1 MMRFVNNFKIMMLLT
16 VLTLLLMFIGKLI
29 GGLQGMFTAFVFAII
44 MNFAAYWFS
53 DKIVLMMYGAKPLNE
68 SEAPEL
74 FKIVH
79 SLTEEAG
86 LPMPRVYIIPTMTP
100 NAFATGRNPSHAAVA
115 VTKGILQML
124 DEEELEGV
132 LAHEIAH
139 VRNRDILLSTIV
151 ATIAGVISMI
161 ANMARWAAMF
171 GGMGGRDREGK
182 SSNILGELFL
192 IIVAPIAA
200 LLIQLAISRSC
211 EYRADDSGGR
221 ICGKPLSLASALEK
235 LHFGAKRFP
244 MEANP
249 ATAHMFIVNPLT
261 GGGILSLF
269 STHPPIEKRIE
280 RLKELAKKI
289 E

>member
-1 MMRFVNNFKIMMLLT
+1 MMRFVNNFKIMILLT
-16 VLTLLLMFIGKLI
+16 TLTLLLMFIGRLI

-44 MNFAAYWFS
+44 MNFATYWFS
-53 DKIVLMMYGAKPLNE
+53 DKIVLMMYGAKPVNE
-68 SEAPEL
+68 TEAPEL
-74 FKIVH
+74 FRIVR

-115 VTKGILQML
+115 VTRGILQML

-171 GGMGGRDREGK
+171 GGIGGRDREGRG
-182 SSNILGELFL
+182 SNILGELFL

-280 RLKELAKKI
+280 RLKELAKEI